1 MMANQAWKR
10 ALDRAGVAFVVYLA
24 VACVVTWPA
33 VINLTRRLPLD
44 LGDPLLNSWI
54 LAWDWSRLLRF
65 AQGDLGALRGFWN
78 AGIFYPEPLALA
90 YSEHLVAQAF
100 QALPLFAL
108 TREVVLCYN
117 VLFLSTFALSGLGAF
132 LFVRQITGDGR
143 AAFVG
148 GLLYAFAPYRMTQIG
163 HLQVLSSQWMPFALF
178 GLARWFDGF
187 GPAADVSFRA
197 MTDASPPPRAP
208 LVWAIVALV
217 AQNLSC
223 GYYLVFFTPVVT
235 AYVLWEVGRRGL
247 WRHVRTVSYTH
258 LTLPTIYS
266 V

>member
-132 LFVRQITGDGR
+132 LFVRQITGDGCGWR
-143 AAFVG
+143 
-148 GLLYAFAPYRMTQIG
+148 PQRR
-163 HLQVLSSQWMPFALF
+163 SSWQPQPRSCFPTW
-178 GLARWFDGF
+178 RC
-187 GPAADVSFRA
+187 
-197 MTDASPPPRAP
+197 ASTG
-208 LVWAIVALV
+208 
-217 AQNLSC
+217 S
-223 GYYLVFFTPVVT
+223 G
-235 AYVLWEVGRRGL
+235 RGL
-247 WRHVRTVSYTH
+247 SRKSDATQ
-258 LTLPTIYS
+258 PTCTATFGGSTIRS
-266 V
+266 GEAG